1 MPYMRAPGPFRRG
14 LIVARLYYTQAQGC
28 TLKESTMVLVLKNEQ
43 MEGLLP
49 MSEEID
55 AIEQAFQELGE
66 GKAMN
71 SPRARL
77 RTPWKEE
84 GGQYYFNN
92 IMGLVPGMKSMALRI
107 DSSFSREIEVAGSK
121 RRVYPG
127 DYIGLVMLFDMDTC
141 EILALMDDHFIS
153 TLRVGATSAVASKY
167 LARRDA
173 KLMGLLGSGEQ
184 ARTQLTAHAVVRPL
198 TRVKVYSPNRE
209 NRRRFAQEMSEK
221 TGIEVVPV
229 DSAAEAVRGSD
240 IVSAA
245 TNTVDP
251 VVQGRWLE
259 EGMHV
264 TSLVGGDGFLPRKE
278 LDDEAIM
285 KASLIVVG
293 YKPQIFLDKQAEFH
307 DRLARGLVKPE
318 DLHELGDLL
327 TGRCRGREDDRE
339 ITFFKNN
346 TGMGIQ
352 FAATARKMYE
362 KAKEKGIGTELPL
375 DLFMTKRG
383 DKLYSP

>member
-1 MPYMRAPGPFRRG
+1 
-14 LIVARLYYTQAQGC
+14 
-28 TLKESTMVLVLKNEQ
+28 MVLVLKNDQ
-43 MEGLLP
+43 MENLLP
-49 MSEEID
+49 MPEEID
-55 AIEQAFQELGE
+55 AIEQAFRELGQ

-71 SPRARL
+71 APRARL

-92 IMGLVPGMKSMALRI
+92 IMGLVPGVKSMALRI
-107 DSSFSREIEVAGSK
+107 DSSFSKEVQVAGSK

-127 DYIGLVMLFDMDTC
+127 DFIGLVMLFDMDTC

-167 LARRDA
+167 LARKDA
-173 KLMGLLGSGEQ
+173 KVMGLLGSGEQ
-184 ARTQLTAHAVVRPL
+184 AKTQVTAHAAVRPL
-198 TRVKVYSPNRE
+198 KKVKVYSPTKENRE
-209 NRRRFAQEMSEK
+209 RFAKEMSQE

-229 DSAAEAVRGSD
+229 ASAEEAIRGSD
-240 IVSAA
+240 IVTAA

-251 VVQGRWLE
+251 VIQGKWVE
-259 EGMHV
+259 DGMHLN
-264 TSLVGGDGFLPRKE
+264 SIVGGDGFLPRKE
-278 LDDEAIM
+278 LDDEAVM

-307 DRLARGLVKPE
+307 DRLERGIVQAE
-318 DLHELGDLL
+318 DLHELGDLVN
-327 TGRCRGREDDRE
+327 GNCRGRGDDKE

-375 DLFMTKRG
+375 DLFMTRRG
-383 DKLYSP
+383 DKAYSP

>member
-1 MPYMRAPGPFRRG
+1 
-14 LIVARLYYTQAQGC
+14 
-28 TLKESTMVLVLKNEQ
+28 MVLVLKNDQ
-43 MEGLLP
+43 MENLLP

-55 AIEQAFQELGE
+55 AIEQAFRELGE

-71 SPRARL
+71 APRARL

-92 IMGLVPGMKSMALRI
+92 IMGLVPGVKSMALRI
-107 DSSFSREIEVAGSK
+107 DSSFSKDVEVAGSK

-141 EILALMDDHFIS
+141 EILAMMDDHYIS
-153 TLRVGATSAVASKY
+153 TMRVAATSAVASKY
-167 LARRDA
+167 LARQDA
-173 KLMGLLGSGEQ
+173 KIMGLLGSGEQ
-184 ARTQLTAHAVVRPL
+184 ARTQVTAHLVVRQL
-198 TRVKVYSPNRE
+198 TKIKVYSPTQANRE
-209 NRRRFAQEMSEK
+209 KFARELSQE
-221 TGIEVVPV
+221 TGVEIVPV
-229 DSAAEAVRGSD
+229 ASAEEAVRGSD

-251 VVQGRWLE
+251 VVEGRWLE
-259 EGMHV
+259 DGMHV
-264 TSLVGGDGFLPRKE
+264 TSLVGGDGYLPRKE
-278 LDDEAIM
+278 LDDEAIRR
-285 KASLIVVG
+285 ANLIIVG

-307 DRLARGLVKPE
+307 ERLARGLIKAE

-327 TGRCRGREDDRE
+327 NGKCRGRQDDKE

-362 KAKEKGIGTELPL
+362 KAKEKGIGAELPL

>member
-1 MPYMRAPGPFRRG
+1 
-14 LIVARLYYTQAQGC
+14 
-28 TLKESTMVLVLKNEQ
+28 MVLVLKNDQ
-43 MEGLLP
+43 MENLLP

-55 AIEQAFQELGE
+55 AIEHAFRELGQ

-71 SPRARL
+71 APRARL

-92 IMGLVPGMKSMALRI
+92 IMGLVPGVKSMALRI
-107 DSSFSREIEVAGSK
+107 DSSFSKEVQVAGSK

-153 TLRVGATSAVASKY
+153 TMRVAATSAVATKY
-167 LARRDA
+167 LARKDA
-173 KLMGLLGSGEQ
+173 KIMGLLGSGEQ
-184 ARTQLTAHAVVRPL
+184 ARTQVTAHLVVRPL
-198 TRVKVYSPNRE
+198 TQIKVYSPTQANRE
-209 NRRRFAQEMSEK
+209 KFAREMSDE
-221 TGIEVVPV
+221 TGVEVVPV
-229 DSAAEAVRGSD
+229 SSAEEAVRGSD

-251 VVQGRWLE
+251 VVEGKCLE
-259 EGMHV
+259 PGMHV
-264 TSLVGGDGFLPRKE
+264 TSLVGGDGYLPRKE
-278 LDDEAIM
+278 LDDEAITR
-285 KASLIVVG
+285 ANLIIVG
-293 YKPQIFLDKQAEFH
+293 YKQQIFLDKQAEFH
-307 DRLARGLVKPE
+307 DRLTRGLVKAE

-327 TGRCRGREDDRE
+327 TGNCRGRKDDRE

-362 KAKEKGIGTELPL
+362 KAKEKGIGSELPL

>member
-1 MPYMRAPGPFRRG
+1 
-14 LIVARLYYTQAQGC
+14 
-28 TLKESTMVLVLKNEQ
+28 MVLVLKNEQ
-43 MEGLLP
+43 MEHLLP

-55 AIEQAFQELGE
+55 AIESAFRELGQ

-71 SPRARL
+71 APRARL

-92 IMGLVPGMKSMALRI
+92 IMGLVPGVKSMALRI
-107 DSSFSREIEVAGSK
+107 DSSFSKEVQVAGSK

-127 DYIGLVMLFDMDTC
+127 DFIGLVMLFDMDTC

-153 TLRVGATSAVASKY
+153 TMRVGATSAVASKY
-167 LARRDA
+167 LARKDA
-173 KLMGLLGSGEQ
+173 KVMALLGSGEQ
-184 ARTQLTAHAVVRPL
+184 AKTQLTAHAVVRQL
-198 TRVKVYSPNRE
+198 SQVKVYSPTKENRE
-209 NRRRFAQEMSEK
+209 RFAREMSKE

-229 DSAAEAVRGSD
+229 NSAEEAIRGSD
-240 IVSAA
+240 IVTAA

-251 VVQGRWLE
+251 VIQGKYVE
-259 EGMHV
+259 PGMHLN
-264 TSLVGGDGFLPRKE
+264 SIVGGDGFLPRKE
-278 LDDEAIM
+278 LDDEAVL
-285 KASLIVVG
+285 KAGLIVVG

-307 DRLARGLVKPE
+307 DRLERGLVKAE
-318 DLHELGDLL
+318 DLYELGDLVNG
-327 TGRCRGREDDRE
+327 TCRGRQNDKEV
-339 ITFFKNN
+339 TFFKNN

-362 KAKEKGIGTELPL
+362 KAKEKGIGAELPL

>member
-1 MPYMRAPGPFRRG
+1 
-14 LIVARLYYTQAQGC
+14 
-28 TLKESTMVLVLKNEQ
+28 MVMVLKNEQ

-55 AIEQAFQELGE
+55 AIEMAFRELGE

-71 SPRARL
+71 APRARL

-92 IMGLVPGMKSMALRI
+92 IMGLVPGVKSMALRI
-107 DSSFSREIEVAGSK
+107 DSSFSKQIEIDGSK

-141 EILALMDDHFIS
+141 EILALMDDHYIS
-153 TLRVGATSAVASKY
+153 TMRVGATSAVASKY
-167 LARRDA
+167 LARKDA
-173 KLMGLLGSGEQ
+173 QVMALLGSGEQ
-184 ARTQLTAHAVVRPL
+184 AKTQVTAHAVVRKL
-198 TRVKVYSPNRE
+198 AQIKVYSPTKENRE
-209 NRRRFAQEMSEK
+209 RFASEMSRE
-221 TGIEVVPV
+221 TGIEIVPV
-229 DSAAEAVRGSD
+229 DSAAAAIRGSD
-240 IVSAA
+240 IVTAA

-251 VVQGRWLE
+251 VIEGKWLE
-259 EGMHV
+259 PGMHLN
-264 TSLVGGDGFLPRKE
+264 SIVGGDGFLPRKE
-278 LDDEAIM
+278 LDDEAVM
-285 KASLIVVG
+285 KAGLIVVG
-293 YKPQIFLDKQAEFH
+293 YKQQIFLDKQAEFH
-307 DRLARGLVKPE
+307 DRLERGLIQPD
-318 DLHELGDLL
+318 DLHELGELL
-327 TGRCRGREDDRE
+327 TGNCRGRRDGRE

-375 DLFMTKRG
+375 NLFMTKRG

>member
-1 MPYMRAPGPFRRG
+1 
-14 LIVARLYYTQAQGC
+14 
-28 TLKESTMVLVLKNEQ
+28 MVLVLKNAQ
-43 MEGLLP
+43 MENLLP

-55 AIEQAFQELGE
+55 AIEQAFRELGQ

-71 SPRARL
+71 APRARL

-92 IMGLVPGMKSMALRI
+92 IMGLVPGVKSMALRI
-107 DSSFSREIEVAGSK
+107 DSSFSKEVLVAGSK

-127 DYIGLVMLFDMDTC
+127 DFIGLVMLFDMDTC
-141 EILALMDDHFIS
+141 EILAIMDDHYIS
-153 TLRVGATSAVASKY
+153 SMRVGATSAVASKY
-167 LARRDA
+167 LARKDA
-173 KLMGLLGSGEQ
+173 KVMGLLGSGEQ
-184 ARTQLTAHAVVRPL
+184 AKTQLTAHAVVRPL
-198 TRVKVYSPNRE
+198 TRVKVYSPTKENRE
-209 NRRRFAQEMSEK
+209 RFAREMSAE

-229 DSAAEAVRGSD
+229 PSADEAVRGSD

-251 VVQGRWLE
+251 VVEGRWLE
-259 EGMHV
+259 AGTHL

-278 LDDEAIM
+278 LDDEAIR
-285 KASLIVVG
+285 KADLIVVG
-293 YKPQIFLDKQAEFH
+293 YKPQIFIDKQAEFH
-307 DRLARGLVKPE
+307 DRIERGIVKPE
-318 DLHELGDLL
+318 DLHELGDLVN
-327 TGRCRGREDDRE
+327 GKCRGRENDKE

-352 FAATARKMYE
+352 FAATARKMYD
-362 KAKEKGIGTELPL
+362 KAREKGIGSELPL

>member
-1 MPYMRAPGPFRRG
+1 
-14 LIVARLYYTQAQGC
+14 
-28 TLKESTMVLVLKNEQ
+28 MVLVLKNDQ
-43 MEGLLP
+43 MENLLP

-55 AIEQAFQELGE
+55 AIEQAFRELGE

-71 SPRARL
+71 APRARL

-92 IMGLVPGMKSMALRI
+92 IMGLVPGVKSMALRI
-107 DSSFSREIEVAGSK
+107 DSSFSKEVLVAGSK

-127 DYIGLVMLFDMDTC
+127 DFIGLVMLFDMDTC
-141 EILALMDDHFIS
+141 ELLAIMDDHCIS
-153 TLRVGATSAVASKY
+153 TMRVGATSAVASKY
-167 LARRDA
+167 LARKDA
-173 KLMGLLGSGEQ
+173 KVMGLLGSGEQ
-184 ARTQLTAHAVVRPL
+184 AKTQLTAHAVVRPL
-198 TRVKVYSPNRE
+198 TKVKVYSPTKDNRE
-209 NRRRFAQEMSEK
+209 RFAREMSRE
-221 TGIEVVPV
+221 TGIQIVAV
-229 DSAAEAVRGSD
+229 SAAEEAVRGSD

-245 TNTVDP
+245 TNTVEP
-251 VVQGRWLE
+251 VVEGEWLE

-278 LDDEAIM
+278 LDDEAIR
-285 KASLIVVG
+285 KANLIVVG

-307 DRLARGLVKPE
+307 DRIERGIVKPE
-318 DLHELGDLL
+318 DLHELGELL
-327 TGRCRGREDDRE
+327 NGKCRSRTDDKE